1 MAINAAT
8 TPSKYR
14 RGLFYAMARTT
25 STQSSS
31 MGDEN
36 ILPAIATIQTNIEYM
51 KKTLEEIRGEQK
63 LASTLY
69 LRLVEFESFKR
80 DSEKRAVELENTLV
94 EVRKE
99 YATKDY
105 VKPALTFTYTVL
117 GVLGTAL
124 LGALATFIIRGGL
137 K

>member
-1 MAINAAT
+1 
-8 TPSKYR
+8 
-14 RGLFYAMARTT
+14 MARTT

-80 DSEKRAVELENTLV
+80 ESEKRDVELEGVLN

-99 YATKDY
+99 YATKEY